1 MSDLV
6 LLLASREYLNVR
18 AVVTIVSQ
26 LPLDATVQLTSS
38 RTGIGR
44 AVIAHGAL
52 GNRAVDSIKWQPT
65 RPHQPCTATRA
76 IVFWDETA
84 DDALLRSLVVLKR
97 AHIPIEIYDAG
108 GNGLDLAAFC
118 ARLTHN
124 GTNANGAHAMSTPT
138 VAAPPRPPT
147 IVDGPA
153 IGVGENT
160 RRDTHVRLQLS
171 IPSSVIEQYELQARA
186 IGVSLE
192 KVCADRLRTSVTHTS
207 GRGLYFTDTERSE
220 LERITGGH
228 SVGDATTALQRI
240 KTTVSLKVGDITVEL
255 TGRILARCASRATSV
270 RKTLEQFV
278 RKEVTEGLER
288 VCGLRPY

>member
-1 MSDLV
+1 MSDSV

-18 AVVTIVSQ
+18 AVVTVVAA
-26 LPLDATVQLTSS
+26 LPLDAIVQLTSS

-97 AHIPIEIYDAG
+97 AHVPIEIYDADA
-108 GNGLDLAAFC
+108 NRLDLATFC
-118 ARLTHN
+118 ARLT
-124 GTNANGAHAMSTPT
+124 NGASTMT
-138 VAAPPRPPT
+138 LSTIAPPRPPV

-153 IGVGENT
+153 IGVGENA

-171 IPSSVIEQYELQARA
+171 IPSSIVEQYELQARA

-192 KVCADRLRTSVTHTS
+192 KVCADRLRTSVMHTS

-228 SVGDATTALQRI
+228 TITDATLAIERVKTTMTLRVGDL
-240 KTTVSLKVGDITVEL
+240 TVEIG
-255 TGRILARCASRATSV
+255 GRVLARCASRAKSV
-270 RKTLEQFV
+270 RKSLEDYV
-278 RKEVTEGLER
+278 RKEVVEGLEKA
-288 VCGLRPY
+288 VGLRPY